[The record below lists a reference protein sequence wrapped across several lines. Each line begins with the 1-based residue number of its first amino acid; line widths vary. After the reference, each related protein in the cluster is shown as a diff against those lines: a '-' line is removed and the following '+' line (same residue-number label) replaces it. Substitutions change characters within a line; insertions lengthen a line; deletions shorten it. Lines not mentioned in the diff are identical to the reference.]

1 MTKIVDIHGTGS
13 DLIFIC
19 DFSPP
24 RGRKYNDLETAQRL
38 SAHCLSVPYSPGKS
52 VYANSALAAHSL
64 RSGTG
69 QEVAF
74 TIATRDMNILAAQ
87 SLIVGASLLGL
98 ENIIVV
104 RGDDFSPA
112 EINHTKSVHDR
123 TPTALIRSIAAL
135 NEGIDFRGRAL
146 TTPTDMCI
154 GAVIDTARPVESEVA
169 LTRRKI
175 DAGAHFFVTQPQPA
189 PDASLRFLQAYEQS
203 QGSRPAVPIF
213 FGIQIV
219 AVGGRSFAPVPRD
232 VRDRLEAGAEP
243 VNLASQTIEHFVAA
257 GITNFYLM
265 PPIFP
270 GGRRDYESARRV
282 LEQFGRPPSE

>member
-1 MTKIVDIHGTGS
+1 MTKIVDIPGTGG

-24 RGRKYNDLETAQRL
+24 RGREYNDLEFAQRL
-38 SAHCLSVPYSPGKS
+38 GAHCLSVPYSPGKS

-98 ENIIVV
+98 ENVIVV

-112 EINHTKSVHDR
+112 ELHHTKSVHDR

-154 GAVIDTARPVESEVA
+154 GAVIDTGRPVESEVA
-169 LTRRKI
+169 LTQRKI
-175 DAGAHFFVTQPQPA
+175 DAGAHFFVTQPQFS
-189 PDASLRFLQAYEQS
+189 PDTSLRFLQALEQS
-203 QGSRPAVPIF
+203 QDSRPTVPIF
-213 FGIQIV
+213 FGIQMV

-232 VRDRLEAGAEP
+232 VWDSLEAGAEP
-243 VNLASQTIEHFVAA
+243 EDLASRAVERFVTA

-265 PPIFP
+265 PPVFP

-282 LEQFGRPPSE
+282 LERFGRAPSE

>member
-1 MTKIVDIHGTGS
+1 MTKIVDIHDKGG

-24 RGRKYNDLETAQRL
+24 RGREYNDLEFAQGL
-38 SAHCLSVPYSPGKS
+38 GAHCLSVPYSPGKS

-64 RSGTG
+64 RRGTG

-87 SLIVGASLLGL
+87 SMIVGASLLGL
-98 ENIIVV
+98 ENVIVV
-104 RGDDFSPA
+104 RGDDFSPD
-112 EINHTKSVHDR
+112 ELHHTKSVHDR
-123 TPTALIRSIAAL
+123 TSTALIRSIAAL

-146 TTPTDMCI
+146 NTPTDMCI
-154 GAVIDTARPVESEVA
+154 GAVIDTGRPVESEVA

-175 DAGAHFFVTQPQPA
+175 DAGAHFFVTQPQFS
-189 PDASLRFLQAYEQS
+189 PDASLRFLRAFEQS
-203 QGSRPAVPIF
+203 QDSRLDVPIF
-213 FGIQIV
+213 FGIQMVTI
-219 AVGGRSFAPVPRD
+219 GGRSFAPVPRD
-232 VRDRLEAGAEP
+232 VQDRLEAGSEP
-243 VNLASQTIEHFVAA
+243 ADLASRTIERFVTA

-270 GGRRDYESARRV
+270 GGRRDYEPARRV
-282 LEQFGRPPSE
+282 LERFRRPPRE

>member
-1 MTKIVDIHGTGS
+1 MTKIVDIHDTGG

-24 RGRKYNDLETAQRL
+24 RGREYNDLELAQRL
-38 SAHCLSVPYSPGKS
+38 GAHCLSVPYSPGKS

-98 ENIIVV
+98 ENVIVV

-112 EINHTKSVHDR
+112 ELHHTKSVHDR
-123 TPTALIRSIAAL
+123 TSTALIRSIAAL

-146 TTPTDMCI
+146 STPTDMCI
-154 GAVIDTARPVESEVA
+154 GAVIDTGRPVESEVA

-175 DAGAHFFVTQPQPA
+175 DAGAHFFVTQPQFSS
-189 PDASLRFLQAYEQS
+189 DASLRFLQAVEQS
-203 QGSRPAVPIF
+203 QGLRPPVPIF

-219 AVGGRSFAPVPRD
+219 AVGGRAFVPIPRD
-232 VRDRLEAGAEP
+232 VRHKLEAGAEP
-243 VNLASQTIEHFVAA
+243 ADLASQTIKHFIAA
-257 GITNFYLM
+257 GVKTFYLM

-270 GGRRDYESARRV
+270 GGRRDYESARQV
-282 LEQFGRPPSE
+282 LERFGRPPSE

>member
-1 MTKIVDIHGTGS
+1 MTKIAEIHDTRG
-13 DLIFIC
+13 DPIFIC

-24 RGRKYNDLETAQRL
+24 RGREYNDLEFARRL
-38 SAHCLSVPYSPGKS
+38 GAHCLSVPYSPGKS

-69 QEVAF
+69 QEVTF

-98 ENIIVV
+98 ENVIVV
-104 RGDDFSPA
+104 RGDDFSPD
-112 EINHTKSVHDR
+112 ELNYTKSVHDR
-123 TPTALIRSIAAL
+123 APAALIRSITAL

-146 TTPTDMCI
+146 SAPTDMCI
-154 GAVIDTARPVESEVA
+154 GAVIDTGRPAESEVA

-175 DAGAHFFVTQPQPA
+175 DAGAHFFVTQPQPT
-189 PDASLRFLQAYEQS
+189 PDASLRFLQAFEQS
-203 QGSRPAVPIF
+203 QCSRPAVPIF
-213 FGIQIV
+213 FGIQMV

-232 VRDRLEAGAEP
+232 VWDRLEAGAEP
-243 VNLASQTIEHFVAA
+243 ADLASQTIEHFVAA
-257 GITNFYLM
+257 GVKTFYLM

-270 GGRRDYESARRV
+270 GGRRDYESASRV
-282 LEQFGRPPSE
+282 LERFGRSPSE